1 MPDAEGHPSVEEFD
15 FQTVLKALSD
25 PLRYH
30 VVATL
35 VRQPRDIERTCTSF
49 GLPVGKS
56 TRTHHFRI
64 LREAGLV
71 RQVDRGNSRS
81 ARLRREDIESRFP
94 GLLRLVAENAPLPE
108 DAALGG
114 QTPLAGDAV
123 LAGDAAL
130 PGAEGLPAA

>member
-1 MPDAEGHPSVEEFD
+1 MPDAEGHPNVEEFD

-30 VVATL
+30 VIATL
-35 VRQPRDIERTCTSF
+35 VRQPEDTERTCTSF

-71 RQVDRGNSRS
+71 RQVDRGNSRC
-81 ARLRREDIESRFP
+81 ARLRREDIERRFP
-94 GLLRLVAENAPLPE
+94 GLLRLVAENAPLPV
-108 DAALGG
+108 DG
-114 QTPLAGDAV
+114 
-123 LAGDAAL
+123 AL
-130 PGAEGLPAA
+130 PGEAGLPAA